1 MLNFKANES
10 LINVRLEDLQP
21 VIDAAKSNNEA
32 QVTQALIEST
42 KGKFKKNHINIFD
55 VTFEDGVCECSIWD
69 EIKHDYILEFAF
81 DL

>member
-21 VIDAAKSNNEA
+21 VMDAAKSNNEA

-55 VTFEDGVCECSIWD
+55 VTLKDGVCECSIWD